1 MADHNRLLRRALPVL
16 VAVAACAGLAGYLL
30 THRQQWQGLSVQ
42 RPALVAVC
50 GTACLVV
57 LLVPGPIFQ
66 LLTSRVG
73 VATGLVEST
82 CLAILTSA
90 INMVVPLH
98 GGVAARGVYLKKRY
112 GLELSRFAATFLGY
126 NILRLC
132 AAAALACGAG
142 LWLLWQ
148 QASGPDGGQAA
159 AGRGR
164 PVGLLALVAVSAA
177 MAAAALATCFVSPAW
192 LERVGMRAHATRGLG
207 RDGLT
212 RIPWLRPIVT
222 LHAGWVELTRS
233 PAFLFYV
240 LGLVVLQVL
249 AEVVMVWAAWNAV
262 GATVSPVAAS
272 LVASF
277 GILTALTGL
286 TPGGLGL
293 VELVAVGVGTTVA
306 VSPAHGVAAGLL
318 ARGVCLAILGVTA
331 PPAFLWL
338 ARRSTAP

>member
-1 MADHNRLLRRALPVL
+1 MLTRRV
-16 VAVAACAGLAGYLL
+16 
-30 THRQQWQGLSVQ
+30 
-42 RPALVAVC
+42 
-50 GTACLVV
+50 GTA
-57 LLVPGPIFQ
+57 
-66 LLTSRVG
+66 VG
-73 VATGLVEST
+73 LGEST
-82 CLAILTSA
+82 CLAIMTSA

-98 GGVAARGVYLKKRY
+98 RGVAARAVYLRKRY
-112 GLELSRFAATFLGY
+112 GLEMPRFAATFLGY

-132 AAAALACGAG
+132 AAASLACGAG

-148 QASGPDGGQAA
+148 QSSGSGVENAF
-159 AGRGR
+159 AGSGR

-177 MAAAALATCFVSPAW
+177 MAAAALGTCFVRPAW
-192 LERVGMRAHATRGLG
+192 LERVGMKGPAMRGLG
-207 RDGLT
+207 RDGVT
-212 RIPWLRPIVT
+212 RIPWLRPILT

-233 PAFLFYV
+233 PAFLFNV

-262 GATVSPVAAS
+262 GAGVSPVAAS

-293 VELVAVGVGTTVA
+293 VELVAVGVGTAVA
-306 VSPAHGVAAGLL
+306 VSPAHGIAAGLL
-318 ARGVCLAILGVTA
+318 ARGVGLAILAATA

>member
-1 MADHNRLLRRALPVL
+1 MAHHNGLLRCAPRVL

-50 GTACLVV
+50 GVACLVA

-66 LLTSRVG
+66 LLTGRVG
-73 VATGLVEST
+73 VAVGLGEST

-98 GGVAARGVYLKKRY
+98 GGVAARAVYLKKRY

-132 AAAALACGAG
+132 ASAALACGAG

-148 QASGPDGGQAA
+148 QGSGPGVDQAV
-159 AGRGR
+159 AGSG
-164 PVGLLALVAVSAA
+164 PPGGLLTLVAVSAA
-177 MAAAALATCFVSPAW
+177 MAAAALGTCFVSPAW
-192 LERVGMRAHATRGLG
+192 LERVGMRASAMRGFG
-207 RDGLT
+207 RDGPM
-212 RIPWLRPIVT
+212 RSPWLRPIGT

-233 PAFLFYV
+233 PAFLFKV

-249 AEVVMVWAAWNAV
+249 AEVVMVWAAWNTV
-262 GATVSPVAAS
+262 GASVSPVAAS

-306 VSPAHGVAAGLL
+306 VSPAHGIAAGLL
-318 ARGVCLAILGVTA
+318 ARGVGLAILGATA

-338 ARRSTAP
+338 ARRSTVP

>member
-1 MADHNRLLRRALPVL
+1 MPHHNGLLRRALPIL
-16 VAVAACAGLAGYLL
+16 VSMAACAVLTGYLL
-30 THRQQWQGLSVQ
+30 TDRQQWQRMSVQ
-42 RPALVAVC
+42 LPALVAVC
-50 GTACLVV
+50 GAACLAA
-57 LLVPGPIFQ
+57 LLVPGLIFQ
-66 LLTSRVG
+66 LLTARVG
-73 VATGLVEST
+73 AAAGLGEST

-98 GGVAARGVYLKKRY
+98 AGVAARGVYLKKRY

-126 NILRLC
+126 NILRLS

-148 QASGPDGGQAA
+148 QASSPGVGQAVD
-159 AGRGR
+159 GSDR

-177 MAAAALATCFVSPAW
+177 MAAAALGTCFVSPVW
-192 LERVGMRAHATRGLG
+192 LERVGLRAPAMRGLG

-212 RIPWLRPIVT
+212 RIPWLRPIFT
-222 LHAGWVELTRS
+222 LHAGWVELTQS
-233 PAFLFYV
+233 PTFLFNV

-262 GATVSPVAAS
+262 GASVSPVAAS

-277 GILTALTGL
+277 GILTALTGIA
-286 TPGGLGL
+286 PGGLGL

-306 VSPAHGVAAGLL
+306 VSPAHGIAAGLL
-318 ARGVCLAILGVTA
+318 ARGVCLAILGATA

-338 ARRSTAP
+338 ARRSTAS